1 MTAIPPE
8 DPAAMAPAGDAQA
21 ADAALAAALIAVDPR
36 GIGGAVLRAGHGP
49 HRDAWVAGLRGLL
62 PEGAPFVRVPGS
74 ASDDRLFGGLDVA
87 ATLAAGRPVAQA
99 GLLSAAAG
107 GVLALAM
114 AERLAGGR
122 AARLGAA
129 LELEGGAQA
138 PVVLLAFDE
147 GVGPDEAA
155 PEALRERLG
164 VVLALD
170 EAGGVD
176 MGWSRDDV
184 ADARAR
190 LCGVAIGTAAA
201 ETLCAAA
208 EALGVASMRATL
220 LAVAAARGC
229 AALRGGEAVEEP
241 DLAAAI
247 RLVLAPRATRWPA
260 TPDDPTGE
268 PEAAPEA
275 PETAETPETDEA
287 AAADPGSGAPDDG
300 APEAQAQAD
309 RLVAAAKARL
319 PDRLLAE
326 LGGAMLRRDA
336 QAGRAGAPVTMR
348 GRGRPAGS
356 RPGAPQGGDRLD
368 LIATVRAALG
378 WQRLRREALPAERAA
393 SAPRV
398 LIRRD
403 DLRVVR
409 TEAKSAS
416 LIVFAVDA
424 SGSQALHRL
433 GEAKGAIEL
442 LLGDCYARRDEVAL
456 VAFRGRDADI
466 VLPATRSLARARR
479 GLAGL
484 PGGGGTPLAA
494 GIDAAAAVADAARRK
509 GRSPIVVML
518 TDGRA
523 NVARDG
529 TGGRPRAAADAL
541 DAALR
546 LRAARL
552 SALLIDTSPQP
563 QREARALA
571 DAMAAR
577 YLPLP
582 HADAATLSR
591 AVRAAAPPN

>member
-1 MTAIPPE
+1 
-8 DPAAMAPAGDAQA
+8 MAPAGDAQA

-36 GIGGAVLRAGHGP
+36 GVGGAVLRSGHGP
-49 HRDAWVAGLRGLL
+49 HRDAWVAGLRALL
-62 PEGAPFVRVPGS
+62 PEDAPFVRVPGS

-99 GLLSAAAG
+99 GLLRAAAG

-129 LELEGGAQA
+129 LEQDRGAPA
-138 PVVLLAFDE
+138 PVALLAFDE

-170 EAGGVD
+170 EAGGAD
-176 MGWSRDDV
+176 MGWSRNDV
-184 ADARAR
+184 ADAKAR
-190 LCGVAIGTAAA
+190 LCGVQMETAAA

-208 EALGVASMRATL
+208 DALGVASLRATL
-220 LAVAAARGC
+220 LAVAAARAC
-229 AALRGGEAVEEP
+229 AALRGSVAVEEP

-260 TPDDPTGE
+260 TPDDPGE
-268 PEAAPEA
+268 PEAAPDPA
-275 PETAETPETDEA
+275 ETAETPETAEA
-287 AAADPGSGAPDDG
+287 SAADPGAGAPDDDARDDD
-300 APEAQAQAD
+300 APGPQAQAE

-378 WQRLRREALPAERAA
+378 WQRLRREALPAGRAA

-456 VAFRGRDADI
+456 VAFRGREAEI

-529 TGGRPRAAADAL
+529 TGGRPQAAADAL

-571 DAMAAR
+571 AAMAAR